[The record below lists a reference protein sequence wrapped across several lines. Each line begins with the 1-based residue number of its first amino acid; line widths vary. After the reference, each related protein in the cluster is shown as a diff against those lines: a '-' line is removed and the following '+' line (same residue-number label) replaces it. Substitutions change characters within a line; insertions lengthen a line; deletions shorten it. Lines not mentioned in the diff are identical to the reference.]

1 MGQPTTKPTPIQERG
16 IPQRQEQSI
25 IKVSNKQAVEP
36 PRPVLNQQRNQEMAQ
51 SSQSTSQENVSSFA
65 KFGTTNRKSV
75 FSSSV
80 LPKSTV
86 DPSQFEVQKTTPLKT
101 PTPTPPPHKPL
112 PPKVPSPTLPPQK
125 PSPPKVPSPTLPP
138 QRPTPTKVPKPT
150 PSSLKPIAKPA
161 DFPAPYPEHFE
172 KAESLLFP

>member
-1 MGQPTTKPTPIQERG
+1 MDLTKKEPDIREEDDDSGWGQPTTKPTPIQERA

-125 PSPPKVPSPTLPP
+125 PSPPKVPSPT
-138 QRPTPTKVPKPT
+138 
-150 PSSLKPIAKPA
+150 SPA
-161 DFPAPYPEHFE
+161 SKTYANKSP
-172 KAESLLFP
+172 